1 MFIFTNIQNRFIR
14 VPGNI
19 NNKTA
24 IWSSEKLL
32 HANSNLKNGI
42 NKINDFKLIIILNV
56 AMVIMLLFFQIP
68 GISDSGRFTY
78 NVSELGGE
86 GLFFY

>member
-1 MFIFTNIQNRFIR
+1 MKQ
-14 VPGNI
+14 P
-19 NNKTA
+19 
-24 IWSSEKLL
+24 SDLL
-32 HANSNLKNGI
+32 KNCFMQTVILKNGI

-86 GLFFY
+86 GPFFY

>member
-1 MFIFTNIQNRFIR
+1 MFIFTNIQKRFIR

-19 NNKTA
+19 NNETA
-24 IWSSEKLL
+24 IWSSENLL